1 MGIFNK
7 LFNKKQA
14 KPFDGRLPSL
24 WVDQFLRGLGIVSW
38 NEANDETYIHQGYQ
52 INPTVYSVI
61 SMAGKAAGPIP
72 WNVYKKNS
80 DGSKT
85 PTTNVLLEELLK
97 QPNPLMSWN
106 QFVQESIG
114 FKMLHGNTFIWGLGG
129 NSPLT
134 KGTYNSLWTLPSQ
147 YVRIVGTGNLRGIK
161 GYTLDF
167 YGSESIIPAKYVMHL
182 KDWNPDYNETGEF
195 LYGQSPLRAVLR
207 SMDTSNQAVTS
218 MKSYLDNQGP
228 KGVLSAKND
237 GTHFTEEQARE
248 LTNHF
253 KREYNGSKNAN
264 KTVITPNEFSYTS
277 LGLSPADMQLMEQY
291 KVSNQD
297 ICNAYNF
304 PSLLLQPGATYA
316 NNNEA
321 KKMLYNNVVIPLLT
335 ELRDGLNQWLSPLYG
350 DDICLDFDI
359 SGVRELQ
366 EDFQKQAMAVKGL
379 AGVLTVNEIRNKLGY
394 EPSTAEGADEFLP
407 LPNQQVLDN
416 GTTESG
422 DRNKPSGTE
431 EPKEEV

>member
-1 MGIFNK
+1 MGIFN
-7 LFNKKQA
+7 FRKKQA
-14 KPFDGRLPSL
+14 KPFDGKLPRL
-24 WVDQFLRGLGIVSW
+24 VVEQFLRGLGIVSW

-52 INPTVYSVI
+52 LNPTIYSII
-61 SMAGKAAGPIP
+61 SMTGKAAGPIP
-72 WNVYKKNS
+72 WNVYTKNS
-80 DGSKT
+80 DGSTT

-97 QPNPLMSWN
+97 QPNPLLSWN
-106 QFVQESIG
+106 QFIQESIG
-114 FKMLHGNTFIWGLGG
+114 FKMLHGNTFIWGVGG
-129 NSPLT
+129 NTPLT
-134 KGTYNSLWTLPSQ
+134 KGTYNSLWNLPSQ
-147 YVRIVGTGNLRGIK
+147 YVRIQGTGNLRGIK

-167 YGSESIIPAKYVMHL
+167 YGSEEVIPAKYVMHL

-195 LYGQSPLRAVLR
+195 LYGQSPLRAALR
-207 SMDTSNQAVTS
+207 SLDTSNQAITS
-218 MKSYLDNQGP
+218 MKSYLENQGP

-264 KTVITPNEFSYTS
+264 KTVITPNEFTYTS
-277 LGLSPADMQLMEQY
+277 LGLSPGDMELMEQY
-291 KVSNQD
+291 KMSNQD

-316 NNNEA
+316 NMNEA
-321 KKMLYNNVVIPLLT
+321 KKMLYNNVVIPMLT

-350 DDICLDFDI
+350 ENIYLDFDI

-366 EDFQKQAMAVKGL
+366 QDFQQQAMAVKGL

-407 LPNQQVLDN
+407 LPNQQVLDD
-416 GTTESG
+416 GTES
-422 DRNKPSGTE
+422 RNKTKPSGSKK
-431 EPKEEV
+431 PKQEDAKT